1 MPDAGLQD
9 RTVTK
14 RKSEISSL
22 RNLGGKSERWLNEI
36 GVFTRADLERLG
48 SVEIY
53 RSLKRLGYPVSLN
66 LVWGIEGALADM
78 DWRELPEDLKA
89 QVRSSLNKPIAR

>member
-1 MPDAGLQD
+1 MTTE
-9 RTVTK
+9 RH
-14 RKSEISSL
+14 SEIGSL

-36 GVFTRADLERLG
+36 GVYTRGDLERLG

-53 RSLKRLGYPVSLN
+53 RLLKDRGVPVSLN

-78 DWRELPEDLKA
+78 DWRELPENLKA
-89 QVRSSLNKPIAR
+89 ELRREIRGK